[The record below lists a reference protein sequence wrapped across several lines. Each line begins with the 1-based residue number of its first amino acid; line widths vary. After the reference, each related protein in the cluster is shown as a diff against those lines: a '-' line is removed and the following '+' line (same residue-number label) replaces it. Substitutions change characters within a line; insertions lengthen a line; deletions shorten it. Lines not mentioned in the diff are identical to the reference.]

1 MSKGFSREWPALLR
15 AHGVVDGTSGILDS
29 AGPGGT
35 GKVNSQMLNNMDVMA
50 RTSGIRAQCF
60 DVAAWVARAC
70 RTIRRQEYGEHLG
83 VALDDRDPERIRG
96 VARVCG
102 RRVREQMR
110 PNTLPQNAS
119 RSADL
124 ATTAGVLPELAVPS
138 DVCHTYL

>member
-1 MSKGFSREWPALLR
+1 
-15 AHGVVDGTSGILDS
+15 
-29 AGPGGT
+29 
-35 GKVNSQMLNNMDVMA
+35 MLNNMDVMA
-50 RTSGIRAQCF
+50 RTSGMRAQCF

-70 RTIRRQEYGEHLG
+70 RTIRRQEDGEHLG
-83 VALDDRDPERIRG
+83 LALDDRDPERIRG

-110 PNTLPQNAS
+110 PNTLLQNAS
-119 RSADL
+119 RSDDL